1 MREGKPTMP
10 ASDSSAP
17 SPTEVD
23 ATRYALLRRL
33 AHPIRHEMAAHL
45 QPIGMVGE
53 VLGRRL
59 RQPAPDAAQLQS
71 GVERLLALSRAAVQ
85 ACLDVV
91 TWLSPEPGR
100 VVTLQALVADT
111 VTLLNGQLGFRGFGL
126 RNEVVEAPW
135 PVARNGLRM
144 VLPACLLL
152 LSDDA
157 GAPAEIRIEAQR
169 EDGRVQLMLHLEPG
183 EGPEPVLIEPSCQ
196 PLRSAQVAALA
207 RAEGIDFE
215 HTGDTI
221 LLSAPIAP
229 HIAQPTEAP

>member
-1 MREGKPTMP
+1 MSAR
-10 ASDSSAP
+10 DSLAETHSEA
-17 SPTEVD
+17 D
-23 ATRYALLRRL
+23 AARYALLRRL

-53 VLGRRL
+53 VLGRRA
-59 RQPAPDAAQLQS
+59 RQPSPDTAQLQS
-71 GVERLLALSRAAVQ
+71 GVERLLLLSRTAVQ

-100 VVTLQALVADT
+100 AVELQALVAET

-126 RNEVVEAPW
+126 RNDVGQAPW
-135 PVARNGLRM
+135 PVARGGLRM

-152 LSDDA
+152 LSDEA

-183 EGPEPVLIEPSCQ
+183 EGPEPVLIEPSYQ

-221 LLSAPIAP
+221 VLAVPIAP

>member
-1 MREGKPTMP
+1 MP
-10 ASDSSAP
+10 APDSPALAQ
-17 SPTEVD
+17 TEVD

-59 RQPAPDAAQLQS
+59 RQPAADAAQLQS
-71 GVERLLALSRAAVQ
+71 GVERLLLLSREAVQ

-91 TWLSPEPGR
+91 TWLAPEPGR
-100 VVTLQALVADT
+100 AVALGTLVAET
-111 VTLLNGQLGFRGFGL
+111 VALLNGQLGFRGFGL
-126 RNEVVEAPW
+126 RNAVGDAPW
-135 PVARNGLRM
+135 PVARSGLRL

-157 GAPAEIRIEAQR
+157 GAPAEIRIEAQG
-169 EDGRVQLMLHLEPG
+169 DDARVRLRLSLEPG
-183 EGPEPVLIEPSCQ
+183 DGPEPMRVEPSYP

-207 RAEGIDFE
+207 RAEGIVFE
-215 HTGDTI
+215 HAGDTI
-221 LLSAPIAP
+221 MLSLPPAPVQ
-229 HIAQPTEAP
+229 AQASDSAA

>member
-1 MREGKPTMP
+1 MP
-10 ASDSSAP
+10 AFDSSTAR
-17 SPTEVD
+17 PTDVD

-59 RQPAPDAAQLQS
+59 RQPAPDVAQLQS
-71 GVERLLALSRAAVQ
+71 GVERLLVLSRAAVQ

-100 VVTLQALVADT
+100 VVTLQALVAET

-126 RNEVVEAPW
+126 RNEVAEAPW
-135 PVARNGLRM
+135 PVARGGLRL

-157 GAPAEIRIEAQR
+157 GAPAEIRIEAR
-169 EDGRVQLMLHLEPG
+169 CEGGRVQVLLNIEPG
-183 EGPEPVLIEPSCQ
+183 EGPEPMRIEPSYQ
-196 PLRSAQVAALA
+196 PLRAGQVAALA
-207 RAEGIDFE
+207 RAEGIGFE
-215 HTGDTI
+215 QAGDTI
-221 LLSAPIAP
+221 VLNLAVAPQGA
-229 HIAQPTEAP
+229 AGSDTT

>member
-1 MREGKPTMP
+1 ML

-59 RQPAPDAAQLQS
+59 RQPAPDAAQLQA
-71 GVERLLALSRAAVQ
+71 GVERLLTLSRAAVL

-100 VVTLQALVADT
+100 VLTLQALVADT

-126 RNEVVEAPW
+126 RNDVVEAPW

-157 GAPAEIRIEAQR
+157 GAPAEIRIEAR
-169 EDGRVQLMLHLEPG
+169 RDGGRVQLVLNLEPG
-183 EGPEPVLIEPSCQ
+183 EGPEPLHIEPTYP
-196 PLRSAQVAALA
+196 PLRAAQVAALA
-207 RAEGIDFE
+207 RAEGVGFE
-215 HTGDTI
+215 QAGDAI
-221 LLSAPIAP
+221 VLSVPLAP
-229 HIAQPTEAP
+229 AQPPEAR